1 MKRRVYYLYSTGF
14 LIFMDELTAL
24 SQVMVS
30 ILALVIVIEL
40 ILALTSR

>member
-1 MKRRVYYLYSTGF
+1 
-14 LIFMDELTAL
+14 MDELTAL

>member
-1 MKRRVYYLYSTGF
+1 
-14 LIFMDELTAL
+14 MDELTTL

-30 ILALVIVIEL
+30 ILALVIAIEL

>member
-1 MKRRVYYLYSTGF
+1 
-14 LIFMDELTAL
+14 MDELTAL

-40 ILALTSR
+40 ILALTAR

>member
-1 MKRRVYYLYSTGF
+1 
-14 LIFMDELTAL
+14 MDELTTL

-40 ILALTSR
+40 ILALTAR